1 MLQIGITGGIGS
13 GKSTV
18 CRYFKDLGIPV
29 YYADARAKWLMT
41 HDQALIE
48 AIKGLF
54 GQEAYSGEGQL
65 NRAYIAGIVF
75 NDPKKLQELNGV
87 VHPAVA
93 RDQKAWH
100 QAQNNV
106 PYTLKEAALIYESGS
121 HLNLDQVIMV
131 FASEKTRIERVMAR
145 DGVDRKAVESRISKQ
160 WPEEQKLHLAD
171 FVIIN
176 EGPQD
181 LEKQVQ
187 IIHQELTQ
195 QK

>member
-18 CRYFKDLGIPV
+18 CHYFKELGIPV

-41 HDQALIE
+41 HDEMLI
-48 AIKGLF
+48 AKIKSLF

-75 NDPKKLQELNGV
+75 NDPQKLKLLNSLI
-87 VHPAVA
+87 HPAVA

-100 QAQNNV
+100 DAQKNV

-121 HLNLDQVIMV
+121 YKALDKVIMV
-131 FASEKTRIERVMAR
+131 FAPEAVRIERVVKR
-145 DGVDRKAVESRISKQ
+145 DSISKEAVEARISKQ
-160 WPEEQKLHLAD
+160 WSEEKKLRLAD
-171 FVIIN
+171 FIILN
-176 EGPQD
+176 EGHQD
-181 LEKQVQ
+181 LKLQVNN
-187 IIHQELTQ
+187 IHKALTS
-195 QK
+195 K